1 MGQLFIQLIVFE
13 NKTRSVYLFA
23 DYNLFINFN
32 IEFLQDIFLIL

>member
-1 MGQLFIQLIVFE
+1 MEQLLIQLIVFE